1 MLLSC
6 HSWTPFAIKII
17 REIQLRNNNFFVLI
31 YGFIILEDAGIT
43 PTEQDIEDINKGDI
57 PSSLRIDAV
66 HLTTKANQLVGKR
79 IFEKGKI
86 LGYW

>member
-1 MLLSC
+1 MPELKQRNEEL
-6 HSWTPFAIKII
+6 IKLFGYHYIDI
-17 REIQLRNNNFFVLI
+17 SYYLRT
-31 YGFIILEDAGIT
+31 YGLEDAGIT

-66 HLTTKANQLVGKR
+66 HLTSKANEIVGKR
-79 IFEKGKI
+79 IFEKGKN